1 MPPFSTGVS
10 ILPLSLVLLVAP
22 SQLSAETAGPRPHAL
37 ELGFYGGAFLA
48 SPDHGMMSDG
58 GAQISLDRAGLDFA
72 LRLAYLPFT
81 FLGVEAEA
89 GHVSISSPTFRDT
102 EMYTL
107 RGHVLALYP
116 ARLSPFVLA
125 GAGVLGLT
133 GPDDAMGSDNGLAF
147 HWGVGARY
155 HLTREVQARV
165 EGRHILA
172 PGDAGLAHHFE
183 ILTGLAFTLVS
194 AGS

>member
-1 MPPFSTGVS
+1 MSTVTFA
-10 ILPLSLVLLVAP
+10 LALLVAP
-22 SQLSAETAGPRPHAL
+22 AQLSAEATPGPRPHAL

-48 SPDHGMMSDG
+48 SAEHGLTSDSG
-58 GAQISLDRAGLDFA
+58 GVVALDRAGLDFA
-72 LRLAYLPFT
+72 LRLAYSPFT
-81 FLGVEAEA
+81 FLGIEAEA
-89 GHVSISSPTFRDT
+89 GHISIDSPEFRET
-102 EMYTL
+102 ELYVL
-107 RGHVLALYP
+107 RGHVIGQYP

-133 GPDDAMGSDNGLAF
+133 GADDAMGSDNTLAF

-155 HLTREVQARV
+155 YVTDEIQARV
-165 EGRHILA
+165 EGRHIVA
-172 PGDAGLAHHFE
+172 PGDGGVAHHFE